1 MNGYPRLY
9 IGRAAQEFK
18 KRMNLRV
25 IQLTK
30 ETMPDFLDYYTN
42 IPKMETP
49 LVIEDLAYLPIYV
62 QSELLK
68 FIEES
73 QIKIILLSS
82 EDNIIPTVLSR
93 MSLVYKVQE
102 QITSDFLSP
111 AQARKELA
119 EIDSDTFY
127 LNYVK
132 KQRALSP
139 LTYYNDYLVSG
150 KPNKNK
156 ILQILESE
164 NN

>member
-18 KRMNLRV
+18 KRMNLRI

-73 QIKIILLSS
+73 QIKIILFTTIS
-82 EDNIIPTVLSR
+82 
-93 MSLVYKVQE
+93 
-102 QITSDFLSP
+102 
-111 AQARKELA
+111 
-119 EIDSDTFY
+119 
-127 LNYVK
+127 
-132 KQRALSP
+132 
-139 LTYYNDYLVSG
+139 
-150 KPNKNK
+150 
-156 ILQILESE
+156 
-164 NN
+164 